1 MNDLK
6 QREKLIYEIFLKA
19 DNEKKIAKFSNNF
32 LYFYK
37 SGIRCWVMLTSAL
50 GHSLRI
56 YFRKFLTSFLWEMKK
71 TIKTLFIF
79 FF

>member
-50 GHSLRI
+50 RALLKNP
-56 YFRKFLTSFLWEMKK
+56 F
-71 TIKTLFIF
+71 
-79 FF
+79 